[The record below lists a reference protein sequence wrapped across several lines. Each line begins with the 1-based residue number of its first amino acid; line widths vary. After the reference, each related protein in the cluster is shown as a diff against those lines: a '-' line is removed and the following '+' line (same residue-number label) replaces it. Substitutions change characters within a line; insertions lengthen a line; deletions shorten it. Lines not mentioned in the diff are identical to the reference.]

1 MSSFAGG
8 VSLELNLGRSA
19 WVVVGQRGLVIFKSN
34 FALRHLMLIGL
45 WPLARKANRRL
56 QVFLGAINIASASN
70 SFSLQIRIP
79 SYPGQAPTKPVGI
92 GEVIICD
99 RMLISLQ
106 LKSFKRW

>member
-19 WVVVGQRGLVIFKSN
+19 WVVVGQQGLVIFKSN

-56 QVFLGAINIASASN
+56 FLGAINIASASN
-70 SFSLQIRIP
+70 SFSLKIQILG
-79 SYPGQAPTKPVGI
+79 YPGQAPTKPVGI